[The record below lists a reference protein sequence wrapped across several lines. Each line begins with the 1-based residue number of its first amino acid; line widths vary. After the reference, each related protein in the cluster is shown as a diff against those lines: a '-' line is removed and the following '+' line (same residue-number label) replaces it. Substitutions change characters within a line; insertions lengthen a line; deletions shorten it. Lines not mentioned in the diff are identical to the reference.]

1 MRGTS
6 DELMWDKV
14 YSAVI
19 ESTWPPRPMVS
30 SNKPSWLHNTSG
42 FANSS
47 EHRKYV
53 DVVLEEELGLLYV
66 GIRRFHEIFGG
77 VADLETTSESD
88 FKRCV
93 GATIHS
99 LCEEWKTDGPKTRTR
114 KMS

>member
-1 MRGTS
+1 VVLDNTS

-53 DVVLEEELGLLYV
+53 DVVLEEELGLYSLW
-66 GIRRFHEIFGG
+66 IFHEG
-77 VADLETTSESD
+77 VE
-88 FKRCV
+88 V
-93 GATIHS
+93 
-99 LCEEWKTDGPKTRTR
+99 
-114 KMS
+114 